1 MLLLQYK
8 KIPTQM
14 AKRKVFISYHH
25 DGEQSVVDEF
35 RKTFS
40 EDYEVFTDN
49 SLERAANSDDVD
61 YLARVCREAIFEP
74 T

>member
-1 MLLLQYK
+1 
-8 KIPTQM
+8 M